1 MPSMPVGSSS
11 ASAIES
17 SERTGWT
24 GSLNATFILLTPHGM
39 VVFIVPT
46 NSVAQRC
53 RRAGQQRR
61 RSYIRQNSVI
71 ADHDRRRQDV
81 AQVPAD
87 AEFAVVAIA
96 RQAAGLHRAHD
107 GRDRELRRD

>member
-1 MPSMPVGSSS
+1 MPVGSSS

-17 SERTGWT
+17 SERTGCA
-24 GSLNATFILLTPHGM
+24 GSLNATFILLTPLGM

-53 RRAGQQRR
+53 RRAAQQRC
-61 RSYIRQNSVI
+61 RSYIGQDPVI

-87 AEFAVVAIA
+87 AEFAVVTIA
-96 RQAAGLHRAHD
+96 GQAAGLHRAHD
-107 GRDRELRRD
+107 GRDR

>member
-1 MPSMPVGSSS
+1 MPVGNSS

-17 SERTGWT
+17 SERTGWA
-24 GSLNATFILLTPHGM
+24 GSLNATFILLTPLGM

-53 RRAGQQRR
+53 RRAGQQRG
-61 RSYIRQNSVI
+61 RSDVRQNPVI

-96 RQAAGLHRAHD
+96 RKPASLHRAHD
-107 GRDRELRRD
+107 GGDRELGC

>member
-17 SERTGWT
+17 SERTGWA
-24 GSLNATFILLTPHGM
+24 GSLNATFILLTPLGI

-46 NSVAQRC
+46 NSVAQRY
-53 RRAGQQRR
+53 RRAAQQRCR
-61 RSYIRQNSVI
+61 ADIRQNPVI

-96 RQAAGLHRAHD
+96 GQAAGLHRAHD
-107 GRDRELRRD
+107 GRHREF